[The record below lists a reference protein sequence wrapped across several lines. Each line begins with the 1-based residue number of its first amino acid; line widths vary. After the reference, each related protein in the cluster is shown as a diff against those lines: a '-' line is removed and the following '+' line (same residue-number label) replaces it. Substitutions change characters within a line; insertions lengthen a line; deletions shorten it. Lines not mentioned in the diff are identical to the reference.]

1 MVVSFA
7 KLTTKKQV
15 VLTSKID
22 QLLTM
27 IGIIGCEDNIVIKK
41 AWD

>member
-1 MVVSFA
+1 MVVPFT

-15 VLTSKID
+15 ILTSKID

-27 IGIIGCEDNIVIKK
+27 IGIKYKK
-41 AWD
+41 TTLNEAWF